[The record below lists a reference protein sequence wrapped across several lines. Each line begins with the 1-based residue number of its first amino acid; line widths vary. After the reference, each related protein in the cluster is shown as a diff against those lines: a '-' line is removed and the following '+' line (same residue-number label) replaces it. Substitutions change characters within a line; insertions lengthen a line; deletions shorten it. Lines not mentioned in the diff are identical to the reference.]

1 MEVPS
6 FEAPGFPRSGS
17 DYVPLPRGKE
27 HGRVLAHTVQTIN
40 ATADQVYQVYTRV
53 ELLPAWQEGVVSV
66 TSTGEN
72 TLHWVM
78 QDPGSGKQIEF
89 DSEIV
94 EAVPGVRHV
103 SRITNGPF
111 ESTTDTITFEPNEFG
126 RGTVT
131 TLVTDFHVPGGLI
144 GNAVAAVASRSPEQL
159 TIENLRHLK
168 QLIESSEIPTVDGQP
183 AGPRGITGKWKQ
195 FIMGEN
201 LPTPPGTSDR
211 PRPQD
216 LPAQASTLPTIDDQA
231 LLLGGV
237 AVLVGFAA
245 WYGIRRL
252 R

>member
-1 MEVPS
+1 MEAQS
-6 FEAPGFPRSGS
+6 FEAPSFPRSGS
-17 DYVPLPRGKE
+17 DYVPLPRGKA
-27 HGRVLAHTVQTIN
+27 HGRVLAHAVQTIN
-40 ATADQVYQVYTRV
+40 ATPEQVYQVYSRP

-66 TSTGEN
+66 TSTGGN

-78 QDPGSGKQIEF
+78 QDPGSDKQIEF
-89 DSEIV
+89 DSEIM

-111 ESTTDTITFEPNEFG
+111 ESTTDTITFEANAHG

-131 TLVTDFHVPGGLI
+131 TLVTDFQVPGGVI
-144 GNAVAAVASRSPEQL
+144 GNAIAAVASRSPEQL

-168 QLIESSEIPTVDGQP
+168 QLIESSEIPSVVGQP

-195 FIMGEN
+195 FTMGEN

-211 PRPQD
+211 AQPRD
-216 LPAQASTLPTIDDQA
+216 MPAKAGTDDQTA
-231 LLLGGV
+231 MMLGGV
-237 AVLVGFAA
+237 AVLIGLAA